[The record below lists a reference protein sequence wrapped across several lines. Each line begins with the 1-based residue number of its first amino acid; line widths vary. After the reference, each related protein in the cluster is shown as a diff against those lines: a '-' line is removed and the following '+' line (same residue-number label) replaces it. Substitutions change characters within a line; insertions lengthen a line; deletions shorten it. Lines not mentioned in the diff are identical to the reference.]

1 MPLDGA
7 FAVTGTGL
15 ASPVS
20 SVPRA
25 QRSWTSND
33 LNYLFR
39 RQQIERSRASSA
51 ASASARAVHAQLAH
65 LYEDA
70 IEQVTGGNIRFRH
83 APPTPR
89 AIVDRSAA
97 ELFIARTSSRV
108 RASDSD

>member
-1 MPLDGA
+1 MPLGA
-7 FAVTGTGL
+7 FAVTGTGFL
-15 ASPVS
+15 PCPLPHAPG
-20 SVPRA
+20 
-25 QRSWTSND
+25 SWTSND